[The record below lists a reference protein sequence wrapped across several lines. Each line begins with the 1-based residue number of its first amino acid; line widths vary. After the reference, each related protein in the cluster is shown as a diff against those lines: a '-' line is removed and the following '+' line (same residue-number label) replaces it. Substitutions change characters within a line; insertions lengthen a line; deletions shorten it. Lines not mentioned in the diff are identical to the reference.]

1 MLLQLILRRLGA
13 AKADFSLVT
22 LYSSPEKVLL
32 VYTISP
38 SHKDTRFMGRDL
50 ILTLA
55 WTTLSSTLETTPQ
68 SQKANSTSD
77 SQPST
82 SPKTYPGLFLPT
94 LDSVLQPPQGPKSQ
108 GPSSRFMEGK
118 LHHQ

>member
-1 MLLQLILRRLGA
+1 M
-13 AKADFSLVT
+13 KTDFSLVT

-38 SHKDTRFMGRDL
+38 SRKDTRFMGLDL

-55 WTTLSSTLETTPQ
+55 WTTLFSTLETTPQ
-68 SQKANSTSD
+68 SQKASSTSD

-82 SPKTYPGLFLPT
+82 LSQNLPWTLLPHIGLCPT
-94 LDSVLQPPQGPKSQ
+94 ATSGAKVSGTIFKIY
-108 GPSSRFMEGK
+108 GR
-118 LHHQ
+118 

>member
-13 AKADFSLVT
+13 AEADFSLVT

-38 SHKDTRFMGRDL
+38 SHKDTRFMGLDL

-55 WTTLSSTLETTPQ
+55 
-68 SQKANSTSD
+68 
-77 SQPST
+77 
-82 SPKTYPGLFLPT
+82 
-94 LDSVLQPPQGPKSQ
+94 
-108 GPSSRFMEGK
+108 
-118 LHHQ
+118 